1 MDEPMPELQI
11 SLSVPDGDPA
21 EVDKLTRLLRSEI
34 EQLDVETVEA
44 VSAGPV
50 PAGAKAMDWQVVGQM
65 VVTLAPVVITP
76 LFELVKSWI
85 QRQPAVPVKVKIR
98 MRVGKRISE
107 VEYDPAKT
115 SEEDLRKLLKTL
127 QAGPK
132 R

>member
-21 EVDKLTRLLRSEI
+21 EIDKLTRALRSEI

-50 PAGAKAMDWQVVGQM
+50 PEGAKAADWQMIGQM
-65 VVTLAPVVITP
+65 AVTLAPVVITP

-85 QRQPAVPVKVKIR
+85 QRQPSVPVKITITA
-98 MRVGKRISE
+98 GKRVSE
-107 VEYDPAKT
+107 VEYDPTKT
-115 SEEDLRKLLKTL
+115 SEEDLRKLIKTL
-127 QAGPK
+127 QASPK
-132 R
+132 KK